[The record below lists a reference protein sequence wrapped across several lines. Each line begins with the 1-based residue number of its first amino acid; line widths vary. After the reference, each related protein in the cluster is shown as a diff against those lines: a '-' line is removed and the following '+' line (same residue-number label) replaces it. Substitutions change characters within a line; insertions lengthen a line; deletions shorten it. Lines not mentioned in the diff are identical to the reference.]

1 MKILVNSKDAE
12 IAFTNLDGA
21 KFYYCFTDFEIADFL
36 SDYNGYDKINYNIL
50 LKKYNNAINETSTLQ
65 ELANVLNEYTDV
77 LDNGSYY
84 NVREI

>member
-1 MKILVNSKDAE
+1 MKILVNSKDEE
-12 IAFTNLDGA
+12 IAFTNLDEA
-21 KFYYCFTDFEIADFL
+21 KFYYCFTHFEIADFL